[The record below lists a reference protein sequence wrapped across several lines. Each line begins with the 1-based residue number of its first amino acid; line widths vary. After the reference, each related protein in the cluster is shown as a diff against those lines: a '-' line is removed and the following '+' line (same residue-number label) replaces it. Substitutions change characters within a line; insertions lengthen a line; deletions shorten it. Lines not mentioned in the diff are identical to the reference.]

1 MPALKV
7 DLYSDTASKPTP
19 GMRKAM
25 AEAEVGD
32 EQMNEDPSVNRLC
45 ARVAELLGKPAAVF
59 MPSGTMCNQVAFR
72 VWCQPGDEIL
82 MDRLAHP
89 ITSEAG
95 GPAALS
101 GALCTGLDG
110 ERGVFDAAQVKDAIR
125 LRRRHNPRTAV
136 LSVENT
142 ANRGG
147 GRVWPLAKVAEVTKV
162 AREAG
167 LKTHMDGARL
177 FNATVATGIA
187 AKEYGKHFD
196 SAWVDLSKGLGC
208 PVGAVLAGDA
218 DFIDRAWRYKQQLG
232 GAMRQAG
239 VIAAAGLYALDHHID
254 RLAEDHANAKH
265 FATAIAQLPGI
276 KLDVSEVETNM
287 IYFDVS
293 GTGMTALEVRDKLL
307 AKGVRIG
314 ASTERLMRACTHL
327 DVGRADVELAARTL
341 REVVV
346 G

>member
-32 EQMNEDPSVNRLC
+32 EQKNEDPSVNRLC
-45 ARVAELLGKPAAVF
+45 ALVAELLGKQAAVF

-125 LRRRHNPRTAV
+125 LRGRHNPRTAV

-167 LKTHMDGARL
+167 LKTHLDGARL
-177 FNATVATGIA
+177 FNATVANGIA
-187 AKEYGKHFD
+187 AKEYGQHFD

-307 AKGVRIG
+307 ARGVRIG

-341 REVVV
+341 REVVA